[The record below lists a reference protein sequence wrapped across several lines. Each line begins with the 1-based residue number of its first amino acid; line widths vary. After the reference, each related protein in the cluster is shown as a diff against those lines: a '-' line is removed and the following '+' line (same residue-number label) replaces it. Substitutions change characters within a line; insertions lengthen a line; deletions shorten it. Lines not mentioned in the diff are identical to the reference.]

1 MDRAN
6 NSWVS
11 FIPILAESC
20 LILKLILKEQ
30 IIVAKRKSNEIPEAY
45 KDSIWSVQVT
55 MHLV

>member
-30 IIVAKRKSNEIPEAY
+30 IIVAKRKPNEIPEAY
-45 KDSIWSVQVT
+45 KDSICSVQVT